1 MGGRRHFLFL
11 TSNKFEA
18 PGKKPQTYHFSYM
31 GQIKNEK
38 TRQKVE
44 FLKNVIDEILF
55 LEEYANEC

>member
-1 MGGRRHFLFL
+1 
-11 TSNKFEA
+11 
-18 PGKKPQTYHFSYM
+18 M

-55 LEEYANEC
+55 LEEYANECKKNNVFRQNHHWGHQTKS